1 MTAVVPDRSGSPLAA
16 RAARYL
22 GAALL
27 LGVGALHLQQYFG
40 VYYRVIPV
48 IGPLF
53 AASFALGMILGL
65 SLLAPVER
73 LGWPL
78 PVLAALGGIGFA
90 AGSIIGLEISEFGTL
105 FGFHEHGYRTAIVLS
120 IALEGAA
127 VVSLAAYLLLRAR
140 SAPLLYGSRSV
151 PPDAT

>member
-1 MTAVVPDRSGSPLAA
+1 MTAVVPDRSGAPLGA

-22 GAALL
+22 GAVLL
-27 LGVGALHLQQYFG
+27 LGVGAVHLQQYVG

-53 AASFALGMILGL
+53 AANFALGVILGA

-73 LGWPL
+73 LGRPL

-90 AGSIIGLEISEFGTL
+90 AGSIIGLEISEYGTL

-127 VVSLAAYLLLRAR
+127 VVSLAAYLLLHARAR
-140 SAPLLYGSRSV
+140 SAPPLHDSRRV
-151 PPDAT
+151 DAA